1 MINTENNCIQNNR
14 ELLGIHFPPL
24 HVKIADDR
32 DAKPVSPGS
41 LFVDLE
47 QAVVEMLMK
56 MESAEFI
63 EENY

>member
-1 MINTENNCIQNNR
+1 MIHTENRCIQNNR
-14 ELLGIHFPPL
+14 ELPGIHLPPL
-24 HVKIADDR
+24 YAKIGDDW
-32 DAKPVSPGS
+32 DAKPVSSGS

-47 QAVVEMLMK
+47 QAVVEMMMK